1 MLNFI
6 KHLID
11 DDLETWREM
20 QHEEKIMLERGIN
33 TPEREKELW
42 YFQTYGLAIIKT
54 LEEFKKEMYEKKDK
68 EFYSFIIYKKH
79 MKSQD
84 GLKEWDSFY
93 TYKKILVKGEEN
105 RGKQEK
111 SLGVIFD
118 GIDTKNLS
126 SGFLVV
132 RREDLIQPKIWEIVD
147 GPNGQK
153 WYPKIK
159 VKEIYSFDP
168 LPELED

>member
-11 DDLETWREM
+11 EELELWREM
-20 QHEEKIMLERGIN
+20 QHNNNIMLERGIM
-33 TPEREKELW
+33 TPEQKKECF
-42 YFQTYGLAIIKT
+42 YFQTFELAIIKT
-54 LEEFKKEMYEKKDK
+54 LEEFKKDMYEKKQK

-79 MKSQD
+79 MKSPD
-84 GLKEWDSFY
+84 GSKEWDSFY

-132 RREDLIQPKIWEIVD
+132 RREDLIQPKIWEIVG

-168 LPELED
+168 MPELED

>member
-1 MLNFI
+1 
-6 KHLID
+6 
-11 DDLETWREM
+11 M

-54 LEEFKKEMYEKKDK
+54 LEEFKKSMYEKKDK

-79 MKSQD
+79 MKSPD
-84 GLKEWDSFY
+84 GLREWDSFY

>member
-11 DDLETWREM
+11 EDLETW
-20 QHEEKIMLERGIN
+20 
-33 TPEREKELW
+33 KELQHTNNIILDRGSLDQDQRREFEL
-42 YFQTYGLAIIKT
+42 YKSFYMAIIKT
-54 LEEFKKEMYEKKDK
+54 LEELKKDMIEKKQK

-79 MKSQD
+79 MKSPD
-84 GLKEWDSFY
+84 GSKEWDSFY

-111 SLGVIFD
+111 SLGVIFE
-118 GIDTKNLS
+118 GVDTKNLS
-126 SGFLVV
+126 TGFLVV
-132 RREDLIQPKIWEIVD
+132 RREDLIQPKIWEIVE

>member
-6 KHLID
+6 RHLID

-33 TPEREKELW
+33 TPERERELW

-54 LEEFKKEMYEKKDK
+54 LEEFKKNMYEKKQK

-79 MKSQD
+79 MKSPD
-84 GLKEWDSFY
+84 GSKEWDSFY

>member
-1 MLNFI
+1 
-6 KHLID
+6 
-11 DDLETWREM
+11 M

-79 MKSQD
+79 MKSPD

>member
-1 MLNFI
+1 
-6 KHLID
+6 
-11 DDLETWREM
+11 M
-20 QHEEKIMLERGIN
+20 QHNNNIMLERGIL
-33 TPEREKELW
+33 TPEQRKECF
-42 YFQTYGLAIIKT
+42 YFQTFELAIIKT
-54 LEEFKKEMYEKKDK
+54 LEEFKKDMYEKKQK

-79 MKSQD
+79 MKSPD
-84 GLKEWDSFY
+84 GSKEWDSFY
-93 TYKKILVKGEEN
+93 TYKNILVKGEEN

-111 SLGVIFD
+111 SLSVIFD